1 MMKKTVIILLVF
13 LAVGNI
19 AVSQSFLD
27 KGKGLITKVK
37 GAGFSQEEAAK
48 AIKESLI
55 KGTNS
60 GTETVSKTDG
70 YFKSPEIKIP
80 FPEDAKKVEQKLRT
94 IGAGKK
100 VDEVILSINRAA
112 EMAAIEAKPIFIT
125 AIKQLTVRDAI
136 NIVRGEDDAATK
148 YLDRTTNAILYE
160 KFKPII
166 VSALEKTNATKH
178 WKTVITTYNKIPL
191 IKKANPDL
199 EDYVTKKAIYGLFI
213 MIAREEKRIRKDPL
227 ARTTDLLKKVFG
239 G

>member
-1 MMKKTVIILLVF
+1 MKKTVITLLAF

-19 AVSQSFLD
+19 AVSQKFLD
-27 KGKGLITKVK
+27 KGKGLMAKVK
-37 GAGFSQEEAAK
+37 GTGFSQEEAAK

-55 KGTNS
+55 KGTSS

-100 VDEVILSINRAA
+100 VDEAILSINRAA
-112 EMAAIEAKPIFIT
+112 EMAAIEAKPIFVT

-136 NIVRGEDDAATK
+136 NIVKGEDDAATK
-148 YLDRTTNAILYE
+148 YLNRTTNAILYE

-166 VSALEKTNATKH
+166 VTALEKTNATKH
-178 WKTVITTYNKIPL
+178 WETVITTYNKIPM
-191 IKKANPDL
+191 IKKVNPDL

-213 MIAREEKRIRKDPL
+213 MIAREEKRIRENPA

>member
-1 MMKKTVIILLVF
+1 MKKTVITLLAF
-13 LAVGNI
+13 LVVGNI
-19 AVSQSFLD
+19 AISQNFLN
-27 KGKGLITKVK
+27 KGKGLITKIK
-37 GAGFSQEEAAK
+37 GTGFSQEEAAK

-55 KGTNS
+55 KGTSS

-70 YFKSPEIKIP
+70 YFKNPEIKIP
-80 FPEDAKKVEQKLRT
+80 FPEDVKKVEQKLRT

-148 YLDRTTNAILYE
+148 YLNRTTNAILYE

-178 WKTVITTYNKIPL
+178 WKTVITTYNRIPM

-213 MIAREEKRIRKDPL
+213 MIAREEKRIRKNPA

>member
-1 MMKKTVIILLVF
+1 MKKTIITLLAF
-13 LAVGNI
+13 LAVGNVAI
-19 AVSQSFLD
+19 SQDFLK
-27 KGKGLITKVK
+27 KGKDLLAKSK
-37 GAGFSQEEAAK
+37 GTGFSQEEAAN

-55 KGTNS
+55 KGAST
-60 GTETVSKTDG
+60 GTETVSKPDG

-80 FPEDAKKVEQKLRT
+80 FPEEAKNVEKKLRS

-100 VDEVILSINRAA
+100 VDEAVLSINRAA
-112 EMAAIEAKPIFIT
+112 EMAAKEAKPIFVT

-136 NIVRGEDDAATK
+136 NIVKGEDDAATK
-148 YLDRTTNAILYE
+148 YLDKTTNVILYE

-166 VSALEKTNATKH
+166 ASALEKTNATKH
-178 WKTVITTYNKIPL
+178 WGNVITTYNKIPMV
-191 IKKANPDL
+191 KKVNPDL

-213 MIAREEKRIRKDPL
+213 MIAREEKKIRENPA

>member
-1 MMKKTVIILLVF
+1 MKKTVIILLAF

-19 AVSQSFLD
+19 AVSQKFLD
-27 KGKGLITKVK
+27 KGKGLMAKVK
-37 GAGFSQEEAAK
+37 GTGFSQEEAAN

-55 KGTNS
+55 KGTSS

-136 NIVRGEDDAATK
+136 NIVKGEDDAATK
-148 YLDRTTNAILYE
+148 YLNRTTNAILYE

-178 WKTVITTYNKIPL
+178 WETVITTYNRIPM
-191 IKKANPDL
+191 IKKVNPDL
-199 EDYVTKKAIYGLFI
+199 EDYATKKAIYGLFI
-213 MIAREEKRIRKDPL
+213 MIAKEEKRIRENPA

>member
-1 MMKKTVIILLVF
+1 MKKTVITLLVF
-13 LAVGNI
+13 LAVGNV
-19 AVSQSFLD
+19 AVSQGFLD
-27 KGKGLITKVK
+27 KGKGLMAKVK
-37 GAGFSQEEAAK
+37 GGGFSQEEAAN

-55 KGTNS
+55 KGTSS

-136 NIVRGEDDAATK
+136 NIVKGEDDAATK

-166 VSALEKTNATKH
+166 VTALEKTNATKH
-178 WKTVITTYNKIPL
+178 WETVITTYNKIPM

-213 MIAREEKRIRKDPL
+213 MIAKEEKRIRENPA

>member
-1 MMKKTVIILLVF
+1 MKKTVITLLAL
-13 LAVGNI
+13 LAIGNI
-19 AVSQSFLD
+19 AVSQKFLD

-55 KGTNS
+55 KGTSS

-70 YFKSPEIKIP
+70 YFKSTEIKIP

-136 NIVRGEDDAATK
+136 NIVKGEDDAATK
-148 YLDRTTNAILYE
+148 YLNRTTNAILYE

-166 VSALEKTNATKH
+166 VTALKKTNATKH
-178 WKTVITTYNKIPL
+178 WETVITTYNRIPM
-191 IKKANPDL
+191 IKKVNPDL

-213 MIAREEKRIRKDPL
+213 MIAKEEKRIRENPA

>member
-1 MMKKTVIILLVF
+1 MQKKTVITILAF
-13 LAVGNI
+13 LALGNI
-19 AVSQSFLD
+19 AISQNFLD

-37 GAGFSQEEAAK
+37 RTGFSQEEAAN

-55 KGTNS
+55 KGTSS

-70 YFKSPEIKIP
+70 YFKNPEIKIP
-80 FPEDAKKVEQKLRT
+80 FPEDVKKVEQKLRA

-100 VDEVILSINRAA
+100 VDEAILSINRAA

-136 NIVRGEDDAATK
+136 NIVKGEDDAATK
-148 YLDRTTNAILYE
+148 YLNRTTNAILYE

-178 WKTVITTYNKIPL
+178 WKTVITTYNRIPM

-213 MIAREEKRIRKDPL
+213 MIAREEKRIRENPA